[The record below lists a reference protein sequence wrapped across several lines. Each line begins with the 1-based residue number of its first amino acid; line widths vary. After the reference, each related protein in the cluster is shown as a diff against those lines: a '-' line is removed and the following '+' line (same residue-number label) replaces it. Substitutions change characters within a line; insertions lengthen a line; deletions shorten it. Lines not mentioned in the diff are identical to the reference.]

1 MRLIPTSPLL
11 IGLTLLS
18 AVAATGL
25 QAKTSDRNQPMDV
38 AADHTDAGLGDD
50 SDSTLSG
57 NVRITQGTLEVDA
70 DVAVI
75 HRKKGDIDNVVL
87 NGQPVVLKQTA
98 DNGDPMTARAS
109 KIVYTLSNDQM
120 LLTGNVQVEQP
131 RDHVGI
137 ERAHLGRVIRRCDHR
152 QAGGMI
158 GRHHLQQLPVE
169 PVRARLRAARI
180 AEPADEIDRRGVEAA
195 CEREAL
201 LPLAIAVDAHL
212 GRARGTET
220 RVEIVI
226 G

>member
-18 AVAATGL
+18 ALSATDL
-25 QAKTSDRNQPMDV
+25 LAKTSDRNQPMDV
-38 AADHTDAGLGDD
+38 AADRTDAGLGDD

-70 DVAVI
+70 DTAVI

-87 NGQPVVLKQTA
+87 NGQPAVLKQTA

-131 RDHVGI
+131 RGNLHGETVRYD
-137 ERAHLGRVIRRCDHR
+137 LKTGRLD
-152 QAGGMI
+152 GGGDGSRVTMRI
-158 GRHHLQQLPVE
+158 LPKTTTPE
-169 PVRARLRAARI
+169 PK
-180 AEPADEIDRRGVEAA
+180 P
-195 CEREAL
+195 
-201 LPLAIAVDAHL
+201 
-212 GRARGTET
+212 
-220 RVEIVI
+220 
-226 G
+226 